1 MHLNKKLYRLAK
13 NLRRKYSSMYE
24 VAGALGTN
32 MKTVRNWQT
41 SKKIT
46 LTPEMVEGLKEHGY
60 KIDLVKIKEKQPLD
74 KDY

>member
-13 NLRRKYSSMYE
+13 DLRKDYTSMYE

-32 MKTVRNWQT
+32 IKTVRNWQT

-60 KIDLVKIKEKQPLD
+60 KVDLVKIRKRSCSN
-74 KDY
+74 KD